1 MIYIYI
7 YHIILYYIIYIYHII
22 LYYIYHIILYY
33 IYYIYIILYYIYTI
47 EYSTY
52 TILARLE
59 ESMKT
64 LSAFF
69 AKDSCKFFLALVP
82 TLPHNDAWQQSQP
95 EMMEVPA
102 MMEIPGLSR

>member
-1 MIYIYI
+1 
-7 YHIILYYIIYIYHII
+7 
-22 LYYIYHIILYY
+22 
-33 IYYIYIILYYIYTI
+33 
-47 EYSTY
+47 
-52 TILARLE
+52 
-59 ESMKT
+59 MKT

-69 AKDSCKFFLALVP
+69 AKDSCKLFLALVP